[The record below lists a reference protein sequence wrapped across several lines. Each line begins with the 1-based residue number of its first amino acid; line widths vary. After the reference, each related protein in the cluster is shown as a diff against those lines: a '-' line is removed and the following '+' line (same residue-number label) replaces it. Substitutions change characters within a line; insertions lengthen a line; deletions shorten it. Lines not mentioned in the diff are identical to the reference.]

1 MEDLMHIK
9 NSNDAIDVYQRL
21 LWREAM
27 NQFFL
32 GLGQVGRVL
41 IRSIVMIATYAL
53 LLPRTP
59 LLPGAGSIFVSANVP
74 LLPARPNL

>member
-1 MEDLMHIK
+1 MEDLIHIK
-9 NSNDAIDVYQRL
+9 NSNDAIDVYHRL

-27 NQFFL
+27 NQFFP

-53 LLPRTP
+53 LLPRNP
-59 LLPGAGSIFVSANVP
+59 LLPCAGSIFVSANVP

>member
-9 NSNDAIDVYQRL
+9 NSNSAINVYHRL

-32 GLGQVGRVL
+32 GLGQVGRLL
-41 IRSIVMIATYAL
+41 IRSIVMITTYAL
-53 LLPRTP
+53 LLPRNP
-59 LLPGAGSIFVSANVP
+59 LLPGARSIFVSANVP
-74 LLPARPNL
+74 LLPAKPNL